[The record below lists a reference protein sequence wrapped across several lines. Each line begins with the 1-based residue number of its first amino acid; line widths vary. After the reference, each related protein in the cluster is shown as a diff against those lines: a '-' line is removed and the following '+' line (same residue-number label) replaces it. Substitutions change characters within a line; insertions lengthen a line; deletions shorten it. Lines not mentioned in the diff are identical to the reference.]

1 MSSFWKSWRPRSFLD
16 SSWRFVSI
24 DFFNFET
31 TTCQMNSTFAAII
44 KILSIYLYLK
54 LSFKIRMVST
64 ILINIRNSSF
74 RYSSTIINR
83 LIAILLQTVSR
94 YHTNRSMISLM
105 KLIIFSFKILLI
117 CISLSNGCIID
128 ILLIMMNRHF
138 NSFS

>member
-1 MSSFWKSWRPRSFLD
+1 
-16 SSWRFVSI
+16 
-24 DFFNFET
+24 
-31 TTCQMNSTFAAII
+31 MNSTFAAII

-94 YHTNRSMISLM
+94 DHTDRSMISLM
-105 KLIIFSFKILLI
+105 ILIIFSFKVLLI
-117 CISLSNGCIID
+117 CISLSNRCIID
-128 ILLIMMNRHF
+128 ILFIMMNRHF
-138 NSFS
+138 NSFSQKIIRLQHDLFFLTVIL